1 MGLLTVSTL
10 NSQNAAYHHG
20 DLHAALVQ
28 AGLAILD
35 ETGDANALS
44 LREAARRAGVSAMAP
59 YRHFSD
65 KDALLAAIATVGFER
80 LRDTLIAVDRDALNQ
95 DDGAPV
101 RAALQEASQEVSQ
114 EALVAQGVAYV
125 AFACARPALFRL
137 MFAAGRC
144 ARPEPLKAAS
154 RASYAIMVERVASL
168 VAPDAAQERALQC
181 WATAH
186 GIATLAIDGQLD
198 AAGVP
203 ATALADRL
211 LRLTGIPFE
220 AKMTPSENPA

>member
-1 MGLLTVSTL
+1 MSTS

-20 DLHAALVQ
+20 DLRAALVQ

-35 ETGDANALS
+35 ETGDAGALS

-65 KDALLAAIATVGFER
+65 KDALLAAIATVGFDR
-80 LRDTLIAVDRDALNQ
+80 LRDRLIAVDREALEC
-95 DDGAPV
+95 DEGVPGLE
-101 RAALQEASQEVSQ
+101 ALQEA
-114 EALVAQGVAYV
+114 LIAQGVAYV
-125 AFACARPALFRL
+125 AFACAQPALFRL

-154 RASYAIMVERVASL
+154 LASYSVMVERVASL
-168 VAPDAAQERALQC
+168 VAPDCVQERALQC

-186 GIATLAIDGQLD
+186 GIATLAIDGQLA

-203 ATALADRL
+203 PTALAARL
-211 LRLTGIPFE
+211 LRLCGIPLE
-220 AKMTPSENPA
+220 ADTLSIDRPA

>member
-1 MGLLTVSTL
+1 MSTL

-20 DLHAALVQ
+20 DLHSALVQ

-80 LRDTLIAVDRDALNQ
+80 LRDTLIAVDRDAFNQ

-101 RAALQEASQEVSQ
+101 RAALQEVSQ

-125 AFACARPALFRL
+125 AFACAQPALFRL

-144 ARPEPLKAAS
+144 ARPETLKAAS